1 MPSRDDIFK
10 QQSPWGSPPGGDGN
24 GSGRRTSPP
33 NIDDLIRKAQG
44 KIGKIFPGGKAGGKK
59 PIALGIIILLI
70 LWALSGLYRVL
81 PDEQG
86 VVLRF
91 GKFVKT
97 TQPGLNYHLP
107 FPVERV
113 LTPKVTKVN
122 RIDVGFRSASDTG
135 RTSGVDDVPE
145 ESLMLTGDENIVNI
159 DYSVFWVIKDA
170 GKFLFK
176 IQSPVVTVKAAAETA
191 MREVIAKSRL
201 QPILTEGR
209 SKIEAETQ
217 TIMQGLLDEYESGI
231 QITQVQTQKAD
242 PPDEVIDAFRD
253 VQAARADMER
263 SKNEAEAYQNDVIPR
278 ARGEAAKILQE
289 AEAYKKQVVAEAEG
303 EASRFVAIYNEYA
316 KAKKVTQ
323 ERMYLETMEKVLAD
337 IDKVI
342 IDKSSGAGVVPYLP
356 LPELRSKERNNEKI
370 FDSNTSCSGSD
381 SIPITFCGTRN

>member
-1 MPSRDDIFK
+1 MVDDFK
-10 QQSPWGSPPGGDGN
+10 GRGGSPWGSPPGGGN
-24 GSGRRTSPP
+24 GSGRGPTPP
-33 NIDDLIRKAQG
+33 DIDAIIKNIQKTINRF
-44 KIGKIFPGGKAGGKK
+44 IPGRGAGGNK
-59 PIALGIIILLI
+59 PIFLGLIILVI
-70 LWALSGLYRVL
+70 IWIASGLYRVL

-91 GKFVKT
+91 GKFVNT
-97 TQPGLNYHLP
+97 TQPGLNYH
-107 FPVERV
+107 FPYPIERA

-122 RIDVGFRSASDTG
+122 RMDVGFRTGSD
-135 RTSGVDDVPE
+135 SGFSSGGIADVPE

-159 DYSVFWVIKDA
+159 DFSVFWVIKDA

-191 MREVIAKSRL
+191 MREVVAKSKL
-201 QPILTEGR
+201 QSILTEGR
-209 SKIEAETQ
+209 SKIEIETQ
-217 TIMQGLLDEYESGI
+217 EIAQSLLDEYESGI

-263 SKNEAEAYQNDVIPR
+263 SKNEAEAYANDVIPR

-289 AEAYKKQVVAEAEG
+289 AEAYKKQVVAAAEG

-316 KAKKVTQ
+316 KAKRVTQ

-342 IDKSSGAGVVPYLP
+342 IDRKAGGVVPYLP
-356 LPELRSKERNNEKI
+356 LPELSKKK
-370 FDSNTSCSGSD
+370 GSD
-381 SIPITFCGTRN
+381 TQ